1 MTPST
6 RRELIA
12 LRQITARIGKHKG
25 DLAAAKRSGA
35 RTEADHLEPMI
46 ARLEAE
52 AMLMLAALE
61 RSGALIAIEAL
72 VSTATSYAQ
81 TGEKAHG

>member
-12 LRQITARIGKHKG
+12 LRQITARIAKHKD
-25 DLAAAKRSGA
+25 DLAAAYRCGGQA
-35 RTEADHLEPMI
+35 GIDHLEPMI

-52 AMLMLAALE
+52 ALLMLAALE

-72 VSTATSYAQ
+72 VSSATRYAQ
-81 TGEKAHG
+81 AGERDHA